1 MKKIN
6 YLLVLIMM
14 ITLIM
19 SCSKDNPSDD
29 ETVFTKAYVLTYE
42 SAPISDGLVIPAILA
57 PDKPKGGN
65 ITCADVA
72 DAFNTTF
79 VRCGAKLNYGDFD
92 SDGDFEFDGE
102 FDGVQV
108 TVDEGTYVNFTIKN
122 LPGECFRVGAVI
134 VKGGNSANVY
144 YYPEGTLGDGG
155 LAAPINRSGSP
166 AGLSNLTFCF
176 VECNEPEPQIIT
188 VKTYFKVNDGA
199 GYCVSSGRVVFMEGA
214 WCASWLWGVN
224 EYPFSKT
231 IDMHAPGTAQKLGE
245 VNMVD
250 GKIIVKLNEGL
261 TIDNTYLFIGTE
273 AELLASLSGGCPTY
287 WLTIG
292 TGWMFD
298 DTDGNIQ
305 IFDPTLN
312 D

>member
-6 YLLVLIMM
+6 YLLVLIML
-14 ITLIM
+14 ITVIM
-19 SCSKDNPSDD
+19 SCSKNNPLDD
-29 ETVFTKAYVLTYE
+29 ENVFTKAYVLTYE
-42 SAPISDGLVIPAILA
+42 SEPVSDGLVIPAILA

-79 VRCGAKLNYGDFD
+79 VHCSNKLNYGDFD
-92 SDGDFEFDGE
+92 GDGDYEFDGE
-102 FDGVQV
+102 FEGVQV
-108 TVDEGTYVNFTIKN
+108 TVEEGSYVNFTIKN
-122 LPGECFRVGAVI
+122 LPGECFRIGAVI

-144 YYPEGTLGDGG
+144 YYPEGTLGDEG
-155 LAAPINRSGSP
+155 LAAPINSSGSP

-188 VKTYFKVNDGA
+188 VKTYFKVNGGA
-199 GYCVSSGRVVFMEGA
+199 GYCVSAGRIVFAEGA
-214 WCASWLWGVN
+214 WCASWFWGVN
-224 EYPFSKT
+224 EYPFTTT
-231 IDMHAPGTAQKLGE
+231 IDMHAPGTTQKLGE
-245 VNMVD
+245 VTMVD
-250 GKIIVKLNEGL
+250 GKIVVKLNDGL
-261 TIDNTYLFIGTE
+261 TIDKTYLFIGTE
-273 AELLASLSGGCPTY
+273 TELLANLSGGCPAY
-287 WLTIG
+287 WNTIG

-298 DTDGNIQ
+298 DSDGNIQ